1 VAGGA
6 KVDGQPTH
14 APCRLNST
22 NPHVAL
28 LGPRVHGALSRMRVV
43 REDVP
48 RIGRL
53 MRLTR
58 CDDISDLE

>member
-1 VAGGA
+1 VAGGV

-28 LGPRVHGALSRMRVV
+28 LGTHDHGALSRMRVI

-48 RIGRL
+48 RIGGL

-58 CDDISDLE
+58 CDGISDLE